1 MRSVAAVA
9 VLHNFFELR
18 LSDFPL
24 TYVYERSYDRS
35 DHVSQ
40 KSIGL
45 DGEDVSLWGNRPMCL
60 EDFTNGV
67 VVGYVAFTER
77 RK

>member
-9 VLHNFFELR
+9 VVHNFFELR
-18 LSDFPL
+18 VRDFPL

-45 DGEDVSLWGNRPMCL
+45 DGEDISLWGNRPMCL

-67 VVGYVAFTER
+67 VVGDVAFAKS